1 MNKDSIIDFLGF
13 VLVKL
18 FSAVLCCMPLG
29 AVLWIG
35 RRGGDLAR
43 LVNVKRRSIA
53 YANLKSAFPE
63 KDSRVIKEILKSH
76 YRNLGASVV
85 ELLKLPIM
93 GKRYLNTRVRIENFD
108 RINDVIEKGKG
119 VILLAAHF
127 GNWEM
132 ASLAISARGKNIS
145 VFVRKQKY
153 VRLNRL
159 LNQYREM
166 SGSNVI
172 TKGFS
177 IRDMI
182 GILRDKGV
190 VAMLVDQDAGAKG
203 VFVDF
208 LNRSASTA
216 QGPISFAVKTG
227 AVILPTFP
235 RRVGHADH
243 ILEIGEPLKLIK
255 TGNKEEDMKANL
267 RSVTDIFEDRIKR
280 FPDQWLWS
288 HKRWK
293 SSPQRTVLVLD
304 DGKAGHLN
312 QAFAAAEMVKEALGA
327 KLKARGIKEQPIVK
341 IEVAKVEFKNKLTRR
356 LLDMTSFFAGK
367 RCQGC
372 LRCMNFCLKK
382 ESFNEIKEYA
392 DIVISC
398 GASIVAVNVFL
409 KYENNAKSI
418 VIMKPGLGRSRK
430 FELVVLPRHD
440 APARSK
446 SNMLITDVAP
456 NRIRD
461 KGHGTRDMG
470 VGLLVGGDAKN
481 FKLKKENVENVI
493 DSVLKI
499 GRDLF
504 VSTSRRTSPEIDK
517 LIKEKLSGKCKSLI
531 IANENNK
538 QGAVQEIFDK
548 SEVIIVSPESISMI
562 SEAVSS
568 GRRVVVF
575 RDKGQGTRDKYGE
588 AVAGL
593 EASGYIKTA
602 SPDKICDV
610 VKQVLTERSK
620 VRKLEDR
627 EKILERLV
635 GLM

>member
-18 FSAVLCCMPLG
+18 FSAILCCMPLG

-35 RRGGDLAR
+35 RCGGDLAR
-43 LVNVKRRSIA
+43 LINVKRRSIA
-53 YANLKSAFPE
+53 HANLKSAFPE
-63 KDSRVIKEILKSH
+63 KDSRAIKEILKSH

-85 ELLKLPIM
+85 ELLKLPAM
-93 GKRYLNTRVRIENFD
+93 GKRYLNTHVRIDNFD

-132 ASLAISARGKNIS
+132 ASLAVSARGKKIS
-145 VFVRKQKY
+145 LFVRKQKY

-166 SGSNVI
+166 SGCNVI

-208 LNRSASTA
+208 LNRAASTA

-227 AVILPTFP
+227 AAILPTFP
-235 RRVGHADH
+235 RRLGYAKHV
-243 ILEIGEPLKLIK
+243 LEIGEPLKLIQ
-255 TGNKEEDMKANL
+255 TGNKEEDLKANL
-267 RSVTDIFEDRIKR
+267 KSVTNILEDYIKR

-293 SSPQRTVLVLD
+293 SSPQRTVLVLN

-312 QAFAAAEMVKEALGA
+312 QALAVAEMVREALGSR
-327 KLKARGIKEQPIVK
+327 LRARGIKEQPIVK
-341 IEVAKVEFKNKLTRR
+341 IKVAKVEFKNKLTRR
-356 LLDMTSFFAGK
+356 LLDMASFFAGK

-372 LRCMNFCLKK
+372 LRCMKFCLKK
-382 ESFNEIKEYA
+382 KSFNEIKEYA

-398 GASIVAVNVFL
+398 GASTVAVNAFL
-409 KYENNAKSI
+409 KYENNAKGI
-418 VIMKPGLGRSRK
+418 CIMKPGLGRSRK
-430 FELVVLPRHD
+430 FDLAVLPRHD
-440 APARSK
+440 APAKPK
-446 SNMLITDVAP
+446 SNVLITVTAP

-461 KGHGTRDMG
+461 KGQGTRDKG

-481 FKLKKENVENVI
+481 FKLKKDDVEKVV
-493 DSVLKI
+493 DGVLKI
-499 GRDLF
+499 GREIF

-517 LIKEKLSGKCKSLI
+517 LVKEKLSGKCKLLV

-538 QGAVQEIFDK
+538 QGVVQEIFDK

-568 GRRVVVF
+568 GKRVVVF
-575 RDKGQGTRDKYGE
+575 GRAGGKYNK
-588 AVAGL
+588 AIANL
-593 EASGYIKTA
+593 DIQGYIKISA
-602 SPDKICDV
+602 PDKICDT
-610 VKQVLTERSK
+610 VK
-620 VRKLEDR
+620 KLLLEKPEIKKLNDR
-627 EKILERLV
+627 EKIIKRLEGIV
-635 GLM
+635 